1 MELLSP
7 AGTYEKLV
15 TAFDYGA
22 DAVYMGLKNFSMR
35 ANAGNF
41 SDRQWEGLSALKRRE
56 GKPDRRLYCAVN
68 VLFHEDDIVHLKE
81 QLPLIAQ
88 WPFDAFIVTDMGAA
102 TVLKEA
108 FPDKELHLS
117 TQASCINATAAKVY
131 HDLGFSRIV
140 LGRETPL
147 DDIRRIKDAIPELEL
162 EAFVH
167 GAMCMAY
174 SGRCL
179 LSSHLTGR
187 SGNQGDCAHTC
198 RWNYRLMGSERLD
211 KLLDESILGSESLA
225 LEEAERPGTYY
236 PISEQDGFTTILSS
250 KDLCMI
256 DHLAELRDAGVDSLK
271 IEGRMKSLYYVA
283 IVTRAYRKALD
294 ALEGLPGSDQWKEFR
309 DELFNISHR
318 EYSTGF
324 FFGHGPVDP
333 EMDDADDATP
343 CSGITA
349 AAGASPT
356 ASANEAVQPTDIPS
370 APGASAP
377 TSAMSAKSASD
388 IAPEA
393 RIGGE
398 IDFAA
403 TPGYI
408 RDYLFLGIVGEEA
421 RPGTFALDIRN
432 QIRTGQRLEYIGPDV
447 SCVADETYIPLNEYL
462 EPVGQIDHGKT
473 CYLSTDKPV
482 RKGYLIRRVN
492 EQINN

>member
-1 MELLSP
+1 MMELLSP

-15 TAFDYGA
+15 TAYDYGA
-22 DAVYMGLKNFSMR
+22 DAVYMGLKHFSMR

-41 SDRQWEGLSALKRRE
+41 SDQQWEGLSSLKKRP
-56 GKPDRRLYCAVN
+56 GKPDRKLYCAIN
-68 VLFHEDDIVHLKE
+68 VLFHEDDLVELRG
-81 QLPLIAQ
+81 QLPLIRQ
-88 WPFDAFIVTDMGAA
+88 WPFDAFIVTDLGAA
-102 TVLKEA
+102 QILKEA
-108 FPDKELHLS
+108 FPEKELHLS
-117 TQASCINATAAKVY
+117 TQASCINGAAAKVY
-131 HDLGFSRIV
+131 HDMGFSRIV

-147 DDIRRIKDAIPELEL
+147 SDIRRIKDAVPELEI

-211 KLLDESILGSESLA
+211 SILQEDSLGSEAFA
-225 LEEAERPGTYY
+225 LEEGERPGTYY

-256 DHLAELRDAGVDSLK
+256 DHLAELQQAGVDSLK

-294 ALEGLPGSDQWKEFR
+294 ALEGTPGSDNWREFR
-309 DELFNISHR
+309 EELFNISHR

-333 EMDDADDATP
+333 EMADSETDSSETTKTATDAK
-343 CSGITA
+343 
-349 AAGASPT
+349 
-356 ASANEAVQPTDIPS
+356 
-370 APGASAP
+370 APQG
-377 TSAMSAKSASD
+377 KS
-388 IAPEA
+388 
-393 RIGGE
+393 IGGG
-398 IDFAA
+398 IDLAA

-408 RDYLFLGIVGEEA
+408 RDYLFLGIVKEEVK
-421 RPGTFALDIRN
+421 PGVFALDIRN
-432 QIRTGQRLEYIGPDV
+432 QIRKGQRLEFIGPDV
-447 SCVADETYIPLNEYL
+447 VYIADEGFTPLNDHL
-462 EPVGQIDHGKT
+462 EPVDQIDHGKI
-473 CYLSTDKPV
+473 CYLSTDKPLET
-482 RKGYLIRRVN
+482 GYLIRRVN
-492 EQINN
+492 EQKCN

>member
-1 MELLSP
+1 MMELLSP
-7 AGTYEKLV
+7 AGTYEKLA

-41 SDRQWEGLSALKRRE
+41 SDREWEGLSSLKKRP
-56 GKPDRRLYCAVN
+56 GKSERRLYCAIN
-68 VLFHEDDIVHLKE
+68 ILFHEDDLVGLRE

-88 WPFDAFIVTDMGAA
+88 WPFDAFIVTDLGAA
-102 TVLKEA
+102 AVLKEA
-108 FPDKELHLS
+108 FPEKELHLS
-117 TQASCINATAAKVY
+117 TQASCINAVAAKVY
-131 HDLGFSRIV
+131 HDMGFSRIV

-147 DDIRRIKDAIPELEL
+147 EDIRKIKDAVPELEL
-162 EAFVH
+162 EVFVH

-198 RWNYRLMGSERLD
+198 RWNYRLMGSDRLNRLSD
-211 KLLDESILGSESLA
+211 ADILGGEAFA

-283 IVTRAYRKALD
+283 LVTRAYRKALD
-294 ALEGLPGSDQWKEFR
+294 ALEGAPGSEHWQEFR
-309 DELFNISHR
+309 NELFNISHR

-333 EMDDADDATP
+333 EMGGDGET
-343 CSGITA
+343 
-349 AAGASPT
+349 
-356 ASANEAVQPTDIPS
+356 
-370 APGASAP
+370 
-377 TSAMSAKSASD
+377 TSAVEID
-388 IAPEA
+388 
-393 RIGGE
+393 GE

-408 RDYLFLGIVGEEA
+408 RDYLFLGIVGKEVK
-421 RPGTFALDIRN
+421 PGVFALDIRN
-432 QIRTGQRLEYIGPDV
+432 QIRTGQRLEYIGPDALSIV
-447 SCVADETYIPLNEYL
+447 DETYSPLDENF
-462 EPVGQIDHGKT
+462 EPVEQIDHGKT

-482 RKGYLIRRVN
+482 KTGYLIRRVN
-492 EQINN
+492 EQNNK